1 MKKKLFKPIAL
12 LLGVLLL
19 LLAFPISAVADVVCS
34 PDNKG
39 DSQSVF
45 VAGNPDLY
53 PVEYYNEKTKR
64 YEGVLPLL
72 YERISR
78 ETGID
83 FTYIYSSAENQQ
95 AYLAKNQQVD
105 MVSAYVMGSDV
116 GDYLPEDYT
125 MLRFTYEG
133 REYKV
138 AIGFTK
144 NCDATTRDRI
154 KAYLAELSESE
165 LTDMTVS
172 FVMEQGRI
180 KLTEYWVLVAIIGV
194 SVLLGVGILL
204 ASILRKHKKSEK
216 QRYQFHERTQL
227 YSKQYLIDFLE
238 ERLPAELREL
248 YVAAQI
254 SIDYGSLLKYYGKD
268 NAERLESFIA
278 DRLRAFCEENEF
290 AAYVDDMTFVVLYQ
304 TINEQ
309 MAVIRMNA
317 LIEALNIQNEILTQ
331 DYKLT
336 IHAGAYRLRRQ
347 KDPTDRIFYIINEA
361 YRNAEAQE
369 IPCFFADNVF
379 IKLVERRALLQR
391 ETVQAVKK
399 GQILYY
405 MQYVVDIKNNRIYGA
420 EGLSRWEHPR
430 EGLLNPGA
438 YIELMRH
445 AKAIG
450 FLDYYMFERS
460 CQQLERWEN
469 EGLSQFCVSCNFD
482 RLTIGNPD
490 FCDRIIEIASKYNFN
505 RHHMILEITE
515 ETFVYNRSN
524 ACHNTKVLSEAGFS
538 LALDDFGSGYASF
551 RNLIEYH
558 VTHLKLD
565 RAMLALLDTEE
576 GVKLLQGIVKAA
588 HSIGVTVLMEGVET
602 FEQLER
608 VRALDIDLVQG
619 FIFCRVF
626 PQIELGRVRRRLEQ
640 RLAGGMLPEG
650 ATTFADVNPDAPED
664 NNVYEDDEDGDGDSI
679 RYRWSFTARLHRAPE
694 ELASYYTQLKNQ
706 LLSYKK
712 VRSRVSWSY
721 DTIRY
726 RREPIVKFA
735 MRQKSLLVYLALD
748 PAQFE
753 DTKYFFTDA
762 SEKKKY
768 EQVPMR
774 LKIRG
779 ARGFKHASELIAILA
794 ERLELQE
801 LASFEEQDYSLPM
814 RSIEDLIAAGL
825 IKVNERA
832 MQALLSETA
841 PQTVPE
847 AVPEA
852 AQTEPEQPNTTNE
865 ENIMENDIFMQEN
878 EEQVFTRYR
887 WSFTA
892 RLHQAPEPIAEY
904 YSEIKNAFLAY
915 KKVKSRI
922 SWNCDTINFG
932 REQLAKLVLTTKTL
946 YVYLALDPSTFV
958 DSKYF
963 FRDASDTKKYE
974 KVPMRI
980 KVRSER
986 GVKHVLELLEQMAE
1000 LYNMTLAKNFEP
1012 QSYVLPYET
1021 FEVLLER
1028 QLIKLIETKSGGDGE
1043 EGSDEPEDVAASVV
1057 LDEPVVVE
1065 EAILVEPV
1073 VEDPVEE
1080 TPAEEPVVEEPA
1092 VVEEPVVEE
1101 PPKVPQPVVVIEETP
1116 AEELQNA
1123 ELIEAESIH
1132 VAFLE
1137 RLCRHFDADELNAHV
1152 KVVYK
1157 KRREKKTSVFDIFM
1171 RRNRQD

>member
-1 MKKKLFKPIAL
+1 MKKKFFKPIMFL
-12 LLGVLLL
+12 LSVLLL
-19 LLAFPISAVADVVCS
+19 LSVFPISAFADVVCS

-39 DSQSVF
+39 DSQSMF

-53 PVEYYNEKTKR
+53 PIEYYNERTKC
-64 YEGVLPLL
+64 YDGVLPRL

-83 FTYIYSSAENQQ
+83 FTYIYSSAENRQ
-95 AYLAKNQQVD
+95 AYLAKNLQVD
-105 MVSAYVMGSDV
+105 MVSAYVIGSNV

-125 MLRFTYEG
+125 MLHFTHEES
-133 REYKV
+133 EYTV

-144 NCDATTRDRI
+144 NCDAEKRDRI
-154 KAYLAELSESE
+154 KEYLANLSDSE

-172 FVMEQGRI
+172 FVVEQGKM
-180 KLTEYWVLVAIIGV
+180 KLTEYWVLVAVIGV

-204 ASILRKHKKSEK
+204 THILRKQKKNEK
-216 QRYQFHERTQL
+216 LRYQMHERTQL

-238 ERLPAELREL
+238 EKLPHELREL

-254 SIDYGSLLKYYGKD
+254 SIDYGSLIKYYGKD
-268 NAERLESFIA
+268 NAERLETYIA
-278 DRLRAFCEENEF
+278 NRLRAFCEENEF

-304 TINEQ
+304 STTEQVAVARIND
-309 MAVIRMNA
+309 
-317 LIEALNIQNEILTQ
+317 LIESLNTQNEILTQ
-331 DYKLT
+331 DYKLA
-336 IHAGAYRLRRQ
+336 IRAGVYHLRRQ
-347 KDPTDRIFYIINEA
+347 KDASDRIFYIVSEA
-361 YRNAEAQE
+361 YHNAEVQE
-369 IPCFFADNVF
+369 VLYFFADNAF
-379 IKLVERRALLQR
+379 IKLVECRALLQR

-405 MQYVVDIKNNRIYGA
+405 MQYIVDIKNNRIYGG

-430 EGLLNPGA
+430 EGLLLPGA
-438 YIELMRH
+438 YIELMRQ
-445 AKAIG
+445 AKAIE

-460 CQQLERWEN
+460 CQQLEHWEN
-469 EGLSQFCVSCNFD
+469 EGFSEFCVSCNFD
-482 RLTIGNPD
+482 RMTIGNLD
-490 FCDRIIEIASKYNFN
+490 FCDRIIEIANKYKFN
-505 RHHMILEITE
+505 RRHMILEITE
-515 ETFVYNRSN
+515 ETFVYNRGN
-524 ACHNTKVLSEAGFS
+524 ACHNTKTLSEAGFS

-565 RAMLALLDTEE
+565 RTMLALLDTED
-576 GVKLLQGIVKAA
+576 GVTLLRGIITAA
-588 HSIGVTVLMEGVET
+588 HSLGVAVLMEGVET

-608 VRALDIDLVQG
+608 VRAMDIDLVQG
-619 FIFCRVF
+619 FIFSRAV
-626 PQIELGRVRRRLEQ
+626 PQIELGRVRKRLEQ
-640 RLAGGMLPEG
+640 RLASGILPEG
-650 ATTFADVNPDAPED
+650 ATTFADVNPDAPD
-664 NNVYEDDEDGDGDSI
+664 DNVYEDDEDSDSI

-706 LLSYKK
+706 LLSYKR

-721 DTIRY
+721 DTINY

-794 ERLELQE
+794 ERLELQT
-801 LASFEEQDYSLPM
+801 LANFKEQDYSLPM
-814 RSIEDLIAAGL
+814 RSIEDLIADGL

-832 MQALLSETA
+832 MLSLIS
-841 PQTVPE
+841 E
-847 AVPEA
+847 AVPET

-892 RLHQAPEPIAEY
+892 RLHQAPEAISEY

-932 REQLAKLVLTTKTL
+932 REQLAKFVLTTKTL

-986 GVKHVLELLEQMAE
+986 GVKHVLELIEVMAA
-1000 LYNMTLAKNFEP
+1000 LYDMTLAKNFEP
-1012 QSYVLPYET
+1012 QSYVLPYES

-1028 QLIKLIETKSGGDGE
+1028 QLIKLIESKNSSDGE

-1057 LDEPVVVE
+1057 LDEPVVVQ
-1065 EAILVEPV
+1065 EAVLVEP
-1073 VEDPVEE
+1073 
-1080 TPAEEPVVEEPA
+1080 

-1101 PPKVPQPVVVIEETP
+1101 PVVEEPVVVEELVAEEPPKAPQPVVVIEETP
-1116 AEELQNA
+1116 AEQLQNA

-1137 RLCRHFDADELNAHV
+1137 RLCRQFDADELNAHV

-1157 KRREKKTSVFDIFM
+1157 KRREKKVSVFDIIM
-1171 RRNRQD
+1171 RRNRQR